1 MKRTINVNLGGR
13 PFQITEDAYT
23 RLDDYLK
30 SIAAC
35 LKNNEYGEEIVSDI
49 EARIGELCDERL
61 KQSHAGFIDIELV
74 NEMINRMG
82 NPEAMVEEDDEHPQ
96 TAEANE
102 KPKNSDDNKEKEFK
116 EFFKKIKLEKKFYL
130 NKEERMIGGVVS
142 GIAAYLNVDVTI
154 LRIIMVFLIA
164 AIGFIALLAYL
175 IVWAIAPTAET
186 TTDKLRM
193 QGIEPTPE
201 NIADKLTGEEPKT
214 NSGDSNT
221 EVAKNERRK
230 TILLAVT
237 IVVAALFFRP
247 TITITGNNPILY
259 ITGFCATLTFA
270 LLVIYAAFGLTNLLS
285 EKYKKIVFISF
296 ITALVVTIV
305 FIVLSYL
312 STNIII

>member
-35 LKNNEYGEEIVSDI
+35 LKHNEYGEEIVSDI

-61 KQSHAGFIDIELV
+61 QQSRAGFIDVELV

-82 NPEAMVEEDDEHPQ
+82 NPEAMMEEEEQPQ
-96 TAEANE
+96 TAEAKE
-102 KPKNSDDNKEKEFK
+102 KAKNSDDNKEKEYK
-116 EFFKKIKLEKKFYL
+116 EFFKNIKLEKKFYL
-130 NKEERMIGGVVS
+130 NKEKRMIGGVVS

-214 NSGDSNT
+214 NSGNSNT
-221 EVAKNERRK
+221 EVAKKERLK
-230 TILLAVT
+230 TIILAVA
-237 IVVAALFFRP
+237 IVVAALLFRP
-247 TITITGNNPILY
+247 TITIRGNNPILY
-259 ITGFCATLTFA
+259 ITGFCATLTYA
-270 LLVIYAAFGLTNLLS
+270 LLVFAAFGLTNLLS

-296 ITALVVTIV
+296 ITSLVVTIV

-312 STNIII
+312 SININI

>member
-61 KQSHAGFIDIELV
+61 KQSRAGFIDVELV

-82 NPEAMVEEDDEHPQ
+82 NPEAMMEEEEQPQ

-102 KPKNSDDNKEKEFK
+102 KPKNSDDNKEKEYK
-116 EFFKKIKLEKKFYL
+116 EFFKNIKLEKKFYL
-130 NKEERMIGGVVS
+130 NKEKRMIGGVVS

-201 NIADKLTGEEPKT
+201 NIADRLTNEESKAKCSD
-214 NSGDSNT
+214 NKA
-221 EVAKNERRK
+221 EVAKKERLK
-230 TILLAVT
+230 TIILAVA
-237 IVVAALFFRP
+237 IVVAALLFRP
-247 TITITGNNPILY
+247 TITIRGNNPILY
-259 ITGFCATLTFA
+259 ITGFCATLTYA
-270 LLVIYAAFGLTNLLS
+270 LLVIYAALGLTNQLS

-296 ITALVVTIV
+296 ITSLVVTIV

-312 STNIII
+312 SININI

>member
-35 LKNNEYGEEIVSDI
+35 LKHNEYGEEIVADI

-61 KQSHAGFIDIELV
+61 QQSRAGFIDVELV

-82 NPEAMVEEDDEHPQ
+82 NPETMMEEEEQPQ
-96 TAEANE
+96 TADTNEEAKKQNE
-102 KPKNSDDNKEKEFK
+102 KKEKEYK
-116 EFFKKIKLEKKFYL
+116 EFFKNIKLEKKFYL
-130 NKEERMIGGVVS
+130 NKEERMIGGVVA

-221 EVAKNERRK
+221 EVAKKERLK
-230 TILLAVT
+230 TILLAVA

-259 ITGFCATLTFA
+259 ITGFFATLTFA
-270 LLVIYAAFGLTNLLS
+270 LFVVFAAFGLTNLLS

-296 ITALVVTIV
+296 ITSLAVTIV